1 MKRHPT
7 EWEKISAKE
16 VIYKG
21 LISNMQKAHT
31 AQYQKYNQANEK
43 MGRRSKQAFLQR
55 RHTDSQEAH
64 EKMLIITNYQLN
76 SNQNY
81 KNEVSSHI
89 GQNGHYQKIQK

>member
-21 LISNMQKAHT
+21 LISNMQIAHT

-43 MGRRSKQAFLQR
+43 MGRRSK
-55 RHTDSQEAH
+55 
-64 EKMLIITNYQLN
+64 
-76 SNQNY
+76 
-81 KNEVSSHI
+81 
-89 GQNGHYQKIQK
+89 